1 MTPFCSSDF
10 WLVSLSL
17 PLFLSVWVFFKTH
30 FLVLLEMSLSVPLG
44 VPLSTHLLI
53 ISVSFNPPSCFLTVM
68 WWTSVSLALIL
79 RDCCVAPGILL
90 CVEMFGLQM
99 VCNRGAGSSIGRA
112 ECVCAHLYV
121 CMASMHA
128 CTWAH
133 LLTRPVHSVNLSE
146 SRILEEVL
154 ISGDLCLCAH
164 IRMFTYVCSLRACMA
179 PSLRAC
185 VWRQSDGSRQWRLR
199 LWTHKEAVKRST
211 QGNPSSSSEWVI
223 TESEGQRRV
232 QCNAYHTT
240 PWEHGHPWGQM
251 SCYLSDCVVH
261 TSIAPHQYTH
271 TAAGRRAFAPL
282 AGVFKLALS
291 IDRQPCNEQELSIN
305 TI

>member
-17 PLFLSVWVFFKTH
+17 TLFLSVWVFFKTH

-53 ISVSFNPPSCFLTVM
+53 ISVSFNPPSCFLTLM

-164 IRMFTYVCSLRACMA
+164 IRMFTYVCSLRAWLHLCVHVCDD
-179 PSLRAC
+179 RAMGH
-185 VWRQSDGSRQWRLR
+185 VSDDWGFEHTRR
-199 LWTHKEAVKRST
+199 LWKGQHRVIPPPPLNESSQKVKDSGGSSAMRTTRPPESMATHGDKCH
-211 QGNPSSSSEWVI
+211 VI
-223 TESEGQRRV
+223 SATVSF
-232 QCNAYHTT
+232 T
-240 PWEHGHPWGQM
+240 PP
-251 SCYLSDCVVH
+251 LPL
-261 TSIAPHQYTH
+261 TNTH
-271 TAAGRRAFAPL
+271 TQRL
-282 AGVFKLALS
+282 EEEHLLH
-291 IDRQPCNEQELSIN
+291 
-305 TI
+305 